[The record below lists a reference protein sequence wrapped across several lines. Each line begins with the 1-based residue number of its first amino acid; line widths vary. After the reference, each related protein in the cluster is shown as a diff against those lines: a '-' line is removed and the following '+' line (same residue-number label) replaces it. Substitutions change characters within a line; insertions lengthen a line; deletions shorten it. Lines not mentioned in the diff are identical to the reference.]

1 MEPKRPSETVPYPSD
16 RDNIAA
22 IFAQELRGDCQFDPL
37 SRYLYSTDASSYQ
50 VEPLGVVFPR
60 DIADLAKIVQIA
72 AEKNVPVIP
81 RGGGS
86 SLSGQGIGP
95 GIIVDTSRYFTRIR
109 EINPAEK
116 WAWVESGVVLE
127 TLNTAA
133 APFGLMVGPD
143 PSSAPM
149 ATLGGMTANNSTGA
163 HSIRYGMMVDHVR
176 EVKVVLSDGQMAHF
190 RPVTDAERAEL
201 SRRDTLEGQLYREI
215 PVLVEKLGPE
225 IRRRYP
231 KTWRNVAGY
240 NLNRLLADQKAG
252 RPLNLASLIVGSE
265 GTLAA
270 IAEIKV
276 HLVAR
281 PEFTHLTLLHY
292 KSLHQA
298 LSDVPGILQHRPEAV
313 ELLDKFF
320 LDLTR
325 QNPEYRNR
333 LNFIH
338 GDPGGVLVVEFGGD
352 NPETLQAKSD
362 TLIQAMRGAGFTGE
376 VVVQTRAEEI
386 NNVWQVRKD
395 GLGLLLSKRGDAKP
409 LAFIDDAAV
418 PVEHLAAYVQ
428 EVQQICREA
437 GTEAGFYAHAS
448 AGCLHINPTINLKT
462 AEGIA
467 QFREISQK
475 VIHAAIA
482 HGGTSTGEHGE
493 GLARSYYNKL
503 VYGDTLHQAF
513 CQLKG
518 LFDPQN
524 IFNPGKIVDEPAPW
538 DPAIL
543 RFNPA
548 YRAPHAFTDTYLDF
562 SSDQGFAGLVEM
574 CNGQGFCRKTGGGVM
589 CPSYRVTRD
598 ETHSTRGRANAL
610 RAAMTGKLGP
620 DGMYSREL
628 YDALDLCLECKAC
641 KSECPSLVDMARLKY
656 EFLAHYQQKNGVPL
670 SAKLFGNI
678 AALSR
683 MGSITPGLANF
694 ALANPLVKRLLER
707 VAGIDRRR
715 SLPHFAKTPFRKWFR
730 KRQRPANATRGTVVL
745 WDDTFLSYSEPE
757 IGMAAVKVL
766 QAAGFAVLLPER
778 RRCCGR
784 PMISKGLLAAAQRNA
799 AHNVQLLYPFAEKG
813 IPIIGLEPSCIATF
827 RDEYPDLLRTAAAK
841 RVAEQSFF
849 MEEFLTALARED
861 GLSLPWKADLPV
873 QKIWVHGHCYQKA
886 LIGTTAQLEMLR
898 LIPGAVVEEIPAG
911 CCGMAGSFGYEKKH
925 YELSLKCGEERLF
938 PAVREA
944 GSHAV
949 IAAAGTSCR
958 HQILD
963 GTGIR
968 ARHPVT
974 ILGDALAE
982 G

>member
-1 MEPKRPSETVPYPSD
+1 MEPKRPSKTVSYPSD
-16 RDNIAA
+16 KDNIAA
-22 IFAQELRGDCQFDPL
+22 IFAKELRGDCQFDPL
-37 SRYLYSTDASSYQ
+37 RRYLYSTDASSYQ
-50 VEPLGVVFPR
+50 VAPLGVVFPR
-60 DIADLAKIVQIA
+60 DIADLVNIVQIA
-72 AEKNVPVIP
+72 AAKKVPVIP

-95 GIIVDTSRYFTRIR
+95 GVIVDTSRYFTRIR

-116 WAWVESGVVLE
+116 WARVESGVVLE
-127 TLNTAA
+127 ALNTAA

-163 HSIRYGMMVDHVR
+163 HSILYGMMVDHVR
-176 EVKVVLSDGQMAHF
+176 EVKVVLSDGQIAHF
-190 RPVTDAERAEL
+190 RPVTEAECAEL
-201 SRRDTLEGQLYREI
+201 RRRDTLEGRLYREI
-215 PVLVEKLGPE
+215 PALVRKLGPE

-240 NLNRLLADQKAG
+240 NLNRLWTDQTAG
-252 RPLNLASLIVGSE
+252 RPLNLTPLIVGSE

-270 IAEIKV
+270 IAEITV
-276 HLVAR
+276 NLVGR

-292 KSLHQA
+292 QSLHQA
-298 LSDVPGILQHRPEAV
+298 LRDVPQILQHRPGAV

-325 QNPEYRNR
+325 QNPEYSHR
-333 LNFIH
+333 LGFIQ

-352 NPETLQAKSD
+352 NPQTLREKSD
-362 TLIQAMRGAGFTGE
+362 RLIRDMRGRGFSGA
-376 VVVQTRAEEI
+376 VVIQSKPAEI

-395 GLGLLLSKRGDAKP
+395 GLGLLLSMRGDAKP

-428 EVQQICREA
+428 EVQQICRDA

-462 AEGIA
+462 PQGLS

-475 VIHAAIA
+475 VIGAAIA

-493 GLARSYYNKL
+493 GLARSYYNRQ

-513 CQLKG
+513 CQIKG

-524 IFNPGKIVDEPAPW
+524 IFNPGKIVNAPAPW

-543 RFNPA
+543 RFHPG

-562 SSDQGFAGLVEM
+562 SADQGFAGLVEM
-574 CNGQGFCRKTGGGVM
+574 CNGQGFCRKTSGGVM
-589 CPSYRVTRD
+589 CPSYRATRD

-610 RAAMTGKLGP
+610 RAAMSGHLGP

-670 SAKLFGNI
+670 SARLFGNF

-683 MGSITPGLANF
+683 LGSLTP
-694 ALANPLVKRLLER
+694 ALANLALASPPVKRLLER
-707 VAGIDRRR
+707 IAGIDRRR
-715 SLPHFAKTPFRKWFR
+715 TLPRFAKTPFQKWYR
-730 KRQRPANATRGTVVL
+730 KRRHPANATHGTVVL
-745 WDDTFLSYSEPE
+745 WDDTFLRYHEPE

-766 QAAGFAVLLPER
+766 QAAGLAVLLPEQ
-778 RRCCGR
+778 RRCCAR
-784 PMISKGLLAAAQRNA
+784 PMISKGLLAAARRNA
-799 AHNVQLLYPFAEKG
+799 AHNVQLLAPYAEKG

-827 RDEYPDLLRTAAAK
+827 RDEYPDLLRSAAAK
-841 RVAEQSFF
+841 QVAAQSFF
-849 MEEFLTALARED
+849 VEEFLTALARENK
-861 GLSLPWKADLPV
+861 LSLPWKTDLPA
-873 QKIWVHGHCYQKA
+873 QKILVHGHCYQKA
-886 LIGTTAQLEMLR
+886 LIGTMPQLEMLR
-898 LIPGAVVEEIPAG
+898 LIPGAVVEEIPSG

-925 YELSLKCGEERLF
+925 YEISLTCGEERLF
-938 PAVREA
+938 PAVRAAA
-944 GSHAV
+944 GGTV

-963 GTGIR
+963 GTGTR
-968 ARHPVT
+968 ARHPIA
-974 ILGDALAE
+974 ILGDFLAE
-982 G
+982 